1 MNLQTFI
8 EMNTHK
14 EKKTKFKTVTPCT
27 VVRVDS
33 KTQKARLN
41 FN

>member
-1 MNLQTFI
+1 MNLQTLI

-14 EKKTKFKTVTPCT
+14 ERKTKFKTVTPCT

-33 KTQKARLN
+33 KTCVVRLN

>member
-1 MNLQTFI
+1 MNHQTFI

-14 EKKTKFKTVTPCT
+14 EKKYKFKTVTPCT

-33 KTQKARLN
+33 KLVWLG
-41 FN
+41 

>member
-1 MNLQTFI
+1 
-8 EMNTHK
+8 MNTHK
-14 EKKTKFKTVTPCT
+14 EREREKDKSKTVTPCT

-33 KTQKARLN
+33 KTFLDRLN